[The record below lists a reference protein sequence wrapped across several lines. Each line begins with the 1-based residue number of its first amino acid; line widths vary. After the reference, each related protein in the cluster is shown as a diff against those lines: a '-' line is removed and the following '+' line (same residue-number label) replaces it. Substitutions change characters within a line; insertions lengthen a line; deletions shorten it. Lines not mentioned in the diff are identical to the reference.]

1 MNKEEVIQIAQKYL
15 DENLKVESPSEDRL
29 PIVDER
35 SVYKKRYGW
44 VVWFHSKRCHATGSW
59 RDNYIGL
66 GPLIIENRGEAL
78 GVVNEQSS
86 KEEKFQNLTI
96 RPILKLQ
103 NDLFIDVFKNYVSK
117 HKNDFYS
124 YSVEKK
130 LLFIENAIQKDIKFR
145 NSLKGMVIGLFTIDE
160 YAEYIQN
167 SSNLNKRMMNMLI
180 ERLKSNVQIF
190 EFQDLS

>member
-1 MNKEEVIQIAQKYL
+1 MN
-15 DENLKVESPSEDRL
+15 N
-29 PIVDER
+29 
-35 SVYKKRYGW
+35 
-44 VVWFHSKRCHATGSW
+44 
-59 RDNYIGL
+59 RDFY
-66 GPLIIENRGEAL
+66 IIENRGEAL